1 MNIILIIIIALALLD
16 TIIGNYWF
24 PGKEGIVETNDGKYK
39 LYKYNRILLIPIKMW
54 DDCVGKFGMSC
65 LIYFT
70 FYYKNG
76 GVSDNFDSAGNIK
89 PNATTYTVG
98 EVKEGIDYAI
108 LLTTCAGAWRYL
120 IGDTIKFVDAEQCKL
135 IITGRT
141 KHFLSICGEH
151 LSIDN
156 MNQALQ
162 AVQRNLN
169 ISIREFTVNGE
180 RRTNQYSHKWYISV
194 EKPFNKNIVAEEL
207 DRQLQLLNDDY
218 KAVRKAVLDK
228 ISVETLTPSVFYDYL
243 KSKNKL
249 GGQSKFPRVMNNEQ
263 FKDWELFVKSV
274 VELV

>member
-1 MNIILIIIIALALLD
+1 
-16 TIIGNYWF
+16 
-24 PGKEGIVETNDGKYK
+24 
-39 LYKYNRILLIPIKMW
+39 
-54 DDCVGKFGMSC
+54 
-65 LIYFT
+65 
-70 FYYKNG
+70 
-76 GVSDNFDSAGNIK
+76 
-89 PNATTYTVG
+89 
-98 EVKEGIDYAI
+98 
-108 LLTTCAGAWRYL
+108 
-120 IGDTIKFVDAEQCKL
+120 
-135 IITGRT
+135 
-141 KHFLSICGEH
+141 
-151 LSIDN
+151 

-228 ISVETLTPSVFYDYL
+228 ISVETLTPNVFYDYL

-274 VELV
+274 IELV